1 MSVSDISLR
10 NRASFGME
18 ISFATV
24 GAQATQTNGATATTS
39 TVNPNTQGQ
48 KKSATDQAN
57 A

>member
-1 MSVSDISLR
+1 
-10 NRASFGME
+10 ME